1 MKIELADLPLTEFTV
16 SYLVCQFI
24 KSQLEKIRKEKRAA
38 EIAAEYAAAAEKKA
52 RLIEEGLADGET
64 DSQLNTAAD
73 VDDFW
78 LASDDENDKPKKVNF
93 LKQFQASVSFPY
105 PLKTLE
111 NLSIFGHFQ
120 GA

>member
-1 MKIELADLPLTEFTV
+1 MCLLLYLYLSFQIKGLKIELADLPLTEFTV

-52 RLIEEGLADGET
+52 RLIEEGLADDDAG
-64 DSQLNTAAD
+64 SQLNTTVD
-73 VDDFW
+73 DDDFW

-93 LKQFQASVSFPY
+93 Y
-105 PLKTLE
+105 
-111 NLSIFGHFQ
+111 
-120 GA
+120 